1 MTQHARRGRKM
12 ASFMAGASVLALSV
26 AGAGSAV
33 AAPLLFGPGG
43 SGGTVTVTA
52 PTTYDFIVIDSY
64 TVNGDVDNFGHV
76 GHLFTTTAI
85 TVQNG
90 ATITGTLHN
99 EVGGIIQASSTGI
112 LVAD

>member
-33 AAPLLFGPGG
+33 AAPLLLGPGG

-52 PTTYDFIVIDSY
+52 PTIYDFIVIDSY
-64 TVNGDVDNFGHV
+64 TVNGDVDQHPGEKGRTKRVRHHDHR
-76 GHLFTTTAI
+76 GP
-85 TVQNG
+85 
-90 ATITGTLHN
+90 
-99 EVGGIIQASSTGI
+99 
-112 LVAD
+112 D